1 MLVRREMQTKSLLT
15 NIWDA
20 LDSRRGI
27 ITRDMRDVLSSIAKL
42 DYIGTLLGLRIQN
55 TKNNRKRRKYYN
67 IGRDLASWDPLSSL
81 KFINVRS
88 Y

>member
-1 MLVRREMQTKSLLT
+1 MLVRREMQTKSLLA

>member
-1 MLVRREMQTKSLLT
+1 MQTKSLLA

-81 KFINVRS
+81 KFIDVRS

>member
-1 MLVRREMQTKSLLT
+1 MQTKSLLT

-20 LDSRRGI
+20 LDSIGRGI

-55 TKNNRKRRKYYN
+55 TKNNRN
-67 IGRDLASWDPLSSL
+67 
-81 KFINVRS
+81 
-88 Y
+88 